1 MISNYK
7 NNRSLINFFGVPI
20 ILSSIYYDF
29 LFPFFVLIILC
40 VCTFEY
46 VKLVNKLNTQIS
58 TSFLLPFNI
67 IVFMNSIVNFFDTY
81 TIIILFFI
89 VCFSF
94 EVFLYSESSTQNI
107 SFNLLGLV
115 MIGCCLTESLINIR
129 FANNGFY
136 YTLLLFLSVWI
147 CDTFAYFFGSKFG
160 KTKILPAISPN
171 KTWVGSF
178 SGIIGSFIVAF
189 SFHYFDVIFDLS
201 YNINMIDIVAISVIT
216 GIFGQLGDFAESIMK
231 RQVNIKDTG
240 TILLGHGGFLDR
252 FDSIIFAAPLFYIYL
267 KNSIL

>member
-1 MISNYK
+1 MINSYK

-29 LFPFFVLIILC
+29 LFPYFVLIILC
-40 VCTFEY
+40 ACTFEY
-46 VKLVNKLNTQIS
+46 VKLVNKLNTRI
-58 TSFLLPFNI
+58 TPAFLLPFNI
-67 IVFMNSIVNFFDTY
+67 IVFMNSLLNICDTY
-81 TIIILFFI
+81 TLIILFFI
-89 VCFSF
+89 ICFSF
-94 EVFLYSESSTQNI
+94 EVFLYSQSSTQNI
-107 SFNLLGLV
+107 SFNLMGFI
-115 MIGCCLTESLINIR
+115 MIGCCLTESLISIR
-129 FANNGFY
+129 FAYNGFY

-147 CDTFAYFFGSKFG
+147 CDTFAYFFGSKLG

-178 SGIIGSFIVAF
+178 SGIIGSFIVSL
-189 SFHYFDVIFDLS
+189 SFYYFDVIFDLS
-201 YNINMIDIVAISVIT
+201 YNINMIDVVAISVIT

>member
-1 MISNYK
+1 MINSYK

-29 LFPFFVLIILC
+29 LFPYFILIILC
-40 VCTFEY
+40 ACTFEY
-46 VKLVNKLNTQIS
+46 VKLVNKLNSRIATA
-58 TSFLLPFNI
+58 FLLPFNI
-67 IVFMNSIVNFFDTY
+67 IAFMNSLLNICDTY
-81 TIIILFFI
+81 TLIILFFI
-89 VCFSF
+89 ICFSF
-94 EVFLYSESSTQNI
+94 EVFFYNESSTQNI
-107 SFNLLGLV
+107 SFNV
-115 MIGCCLTESLINIR
+115 MGFILIGCCLAESLINIR
-129 FANNGFY
+129 FAYNGFY

-189 SFHYFDVIFDLS
+189 SFYYFDVVFALS
-201 YNINMIDIVAISVIT
+201 YNISEVDVVLISVIT
-216 GIFGQLGDFAESIMK
+216 GIFGQLGDFAESVMK

-252 FDSIIFAAPLFYIYL
+252 FDSIIFAAPLYYIYL

>member
-1 MISNYK
+1 
-7 NNRSLINFFGVPI
+7 
-20 ILSSIYYDF
+20 
-29 LFPFFVLIILC
+29 
-40 VCTFEY
+40 
-46 VKLVNKLNTQIS
+46 VNIC
-58 TSFLLPFNI
+58 
-67 IVFMNSIVNFFDTY
+67 DTY

-89 VCFSF
+89 ICFSF

-107 SFNLLGLV
+107 SFNLMGFV

-129 FANNGFY
+129 FAYNGFY

-189 SFHYFDVIFDLS
+189 SFYYFDVIFDLS
-201 YNINMIDIVAISVIT
+201 YNINMIDVVAISVIT

-231 RQVNIKDTG
+231 RQVNIKDSG

-252 FDSIIFAAPLFYIYL
+252 FDSIIFAAPLFYIYF